1 MTLDSPVY
9 GRRGLVV
16 SGHPLATLAGIE
28 QIEAG
33 GAVADAAIAAAAV
46 LAVTLP
52 QYCSIGGDAFAVI
65 HDAAH
70 GTVALN
76 GSGSCPAGLAPAAHG
91 GAVPARGAASAVV
104 PTLVRA
110 WAALHARFGRRPW
123 PALFVR
129 AIRYAA
135 DGFAASHDLA
145 RAVAAHR
152 SALDADPGCAALLDA
167 RVTAGTL
174 FRQPAL
180 ARTMALV
187 AERGADAFY
196 RGETATH
203 LAAYAVS
210 QGGALSI
217 ADLAAADVA
226 WVPTLNAA
234 YRALGVR
241 VAPPNSYGLYLLLQL
256 RHLERAPIAALGGAT
271 SARLDHLIRAAERAF
286 AAGAPWVAD
295 PAFVPAA
302 GAPEVER
309 ILAAPPGPNAPAAA
323 AGGTAVV
330 AVADGAGNGISF
342 IQSVYRPFGAMTLDP
357 ATGILLNNRLA
368 SCSLDPAHPNRL
380 EPGRRPA
387 HTLSPALA
395 FEGGR
400 LRYVLGSPGGPGQT
414 LTLAQVISTL
424 VDRGLPLAEAVRAP
438 RWSLDL
444 ANRIVIEATF
454 PPATAAELGAA
465 GIEVTTGAAEMPYFG
480 SAEVIALRA
489 DGTLESQA
497 DFRREAAAIGV

>member
-1 MTLDSPVY
+1 MSLYSPVY
-9 GRRGLVV
+9 GRRGMVV
-16 SGHPLATLAGIE
+16 SGYPLATLAGIE

-65 HDAAH
+65 HDGLQ

-76 GSGSCPAGLAPAAHG
+76 GSGPCPAGLSPEALKG
-91 GAVPARGAASAVV
+91 EVPARGANSAVV

-110 WAALHARFGRRPW
+110 WAALHARFGRRSW
-123 PALFVR
+123 PALFAR
-129 AIRYAA
+129 AIQYAG
-135 DGFAASHDLA
+135 DGFAASFDLG
-145 RAVAAHR
+145 RAVAEHR
-152 SALDADPGCAALLDA
+152 RQLDADPGCRAAFA
-167 RVTAGTL
+167 PAFAAGAL

-180 ARTMALV
+180 ARTLAMV

-196 RGETATH
+196 RGEIAAR
-203 LAAYAVS
+203 LAAYASS
-210 QGGALSI
+210 QGGALSV

-226 WVPTLNAA
+226 WVPALSTA
-234 YRALGVR
+234 YRGLSVH

-256 RHLERAPIAALGGAT
+256 RALEGAPASALAGGT
-271 SARLDHLIRAAERAF
+271 SERLGHLIRAAERAF
-286 AAGAPWVAD
+286 AAGAPWVTD

-302 GAPEVER
+302 RAPEIDR
-309 ILAAPPGPNAPAAA
+309 ILAAPPGTQAPAAA
-323 AGGTAVV
+323 AGGTAGV

-368 SCSLDPAHPNRL
+368 SCSLDAAHPNRL

-395 FEGGR
+395 FADGR

-414 LTLAQVISTL
+414 LTLTQVVSNL
-424 VDRGLPLAEAVRAP
+424 VDRGLSLAEAVRAP
-438 RWSLDL
+438 RWSWDL
-444 ANRIVIEATF
+444 AGRIVIEAPF
-454 PPATAAELGAA
+454 PPETAGALAARGIAATATAADL
-465 GIEVTTGAAEMPYFG
+465 PYFG
-480 SAEVIALRA
+480 SAEVIGRRA

-497 DFRREAAAIGV
+497 DFRREAAAIGI